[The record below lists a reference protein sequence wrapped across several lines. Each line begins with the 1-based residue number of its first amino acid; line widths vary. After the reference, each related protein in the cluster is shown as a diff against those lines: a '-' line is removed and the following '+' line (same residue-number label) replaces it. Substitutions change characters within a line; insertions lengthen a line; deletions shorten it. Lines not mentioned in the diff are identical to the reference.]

1 VHPIERLRYVARVG
15 GVDQGELVRE
25 AALALGGLG
34 DDVGGV
40 IMSSRRLLARHPTA
54 GALWFLC
61 ARLLAA
67 PDRRAEAWQVT
78 EELEHDPTAT
88 HLARLLPEEAR
99 VTVVGYPELAATAFP
114 KRGDVE
120 VLAVDASGDGQALA
134 RRLRNGDVDAVEV
147 PDAGVAAAVTASDL
161 VVLEASSLGTSTTG
175 ASGFVAPAGARAAAA
190 VARHAGVPVWLVAG
204 VGRAL
209 PSRFWEAAT
218 ASLGGDEPWE
228 APEEVV
234 PLDLVDRAIGPD
246 GGRDGAD
253 LVSRADCAA
262 VPELLERK

>member
-25 AALALGGLG
+25 AAQALSGLS
-34 DDVGGV
+34 DDAGGV
-40 IMSSRRLLARHPTA
+40 IMSCRRLLARHPTA
-54 GALWFLC
+54 GALWYLC
-61 ARLLAA
+61 ARLLSAA
-67 PDRRAEAWQVT
+67 DLRAEAWAVT
-78 EELEHDPTAT
+78 EALEHDAT
-88 HLARLLPEEAR
+88 PAHLARLLPEEATI
-99 VTVVGYPELAATAFP
+99 TVVGYPELVALGLP
-114 KRGDVE
+114 KRGDIE

-134 RRLRNGDVDAVEV
+134 RRLRNGDVEAIEV

-161 VVLEASSLGTSTTG
+161 VVLEASSVGP
-175 ASGFVAPAGARAAAA
+175 SGFVAPTGSHAAAA
-190 VARHAGVPVWLVAG
+190 VARQAGTPVWLVAG

-209 PSRFWEAAT
+209 PPRFWDAAT

-228 APEEVV
+228 AAEEVV
-234 PLDLVDRAIGPD
+234 PLTLVDRAVGPD

-253 LVSRADCAA
+253 LAGRADCPT